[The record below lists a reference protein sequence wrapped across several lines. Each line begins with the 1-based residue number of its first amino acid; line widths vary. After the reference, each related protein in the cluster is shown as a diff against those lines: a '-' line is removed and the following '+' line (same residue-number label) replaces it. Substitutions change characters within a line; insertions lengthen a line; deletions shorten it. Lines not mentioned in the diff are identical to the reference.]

1 MDSISSKQLLFIF
14 IFISLISNLG
24 SILCDIANYTLAQFA
39 LPPGVVGPES
49 LAFDCNGEGPYVGV
63 SDGRILKWN
72 PGRQTQWIEFAVAPH
87 SRDRAACDGKSDP
100 SLEPKCGRPLGLKFN
115 PKTCDLYIA
124 DAYFGLMATGPDGG
138 LAVKLVSSSSDGVP
152 FKFTNGLDV
161 DPVTGVVYFTDSSLV
176 YQRKDYV
183 QIVVNND
190 QTGRLFSYDP
200 KTRNLTLLAAQ
211 LSFPNGVALSEDSSL
226 LVIAETSARKIIYYP
241 LNLSIPSPRVL
252 TTPLPAFPDNI
263 RRSAIGIDQF
273 WVGLNT
279 NMKEVNGHDDDLLPD
294 PVAVKLNNHGNTV
307 ETVDGGGGD
316 DLDSVSEV
324 VEDGN
329 GGLWFGSVTKN
340 YVGYIAKR

>member
-1 MDSISSKQLLFIF
+1 MDSISSKQLLFI
-14 IFISLISNLG
+14 IFFVISLISNLG
-24 SILCDIANYTLAQFA
+24 SVLCAGANYTLQKIQ
-39 LPPGVVGPES
+39 LPAGVAGPES
-49 LAFDCNGEGPYVGV
+49 LAFDCKGQGPYVGV
-63 SDGRILKWN
+63 SDGRVLK
-72 PGRQTQWIEFAVAPH
+72 
-87 SRDRAACDGKSDP
+87 DRAACDGKSDP

-115 PKTCDLYIA
+115 PITCDLYIA
-124 DAYFGLMATGPDGG
+124 DAYFGLMATGPNGG
-138 LAVKLVSSSSDGVP
+138 LALKMVSSSSDGVP
-152 FKFTNGLDV
+152 FKFTNGLDI
-161 DPVTGVVYFTDSSLV
+161 DSVTGVVYFTDSSLV
-176 YQRKDYV
+176 YQRKDKL
-183 QIVVNND
+183 QIVLTND

-200 KTRNLTLLAAQ
+200 KTRNLTLLAVK
-211 LSFPNGVALSEDSSL
+211 LSFPNGVAMSKDNSYLVVALTSDSQ
-226 LVIAETSARKIIYYP
+226 IMYYP
-241 LNLSIPSPRVL
+241 LNLGFPSPQVRLTIRVL

>member
-252 TTPLPAFPDNI
+252 MTPLPAFPDNI
-263 RRSAIGIDQF
+263 RRSLTGNNHF

-279 NMKEVNGHDDDLLPD
+279 GTVKVFADNLLPD
-294 PVAVKLNNHGNTV
+294 PVAMKLNDHGEIL
-307 ETVDGGGGD
+307 ETVDDDGGD
-316 DLDSVSEV
+316 DLNSVSEV
-324 VEDGN
+324 AENGN
-329 GGLWFGSVTKN
+329 GGLWFGSVTKD
-340 YVGYIAKR
+340 YIGFIPKW

>member
-1 MDSISSKQLLFIF
+1 
-14 IFISLISNLG
+14 
-24 SILCDIANYTLAQFA
+24 
-39 LPPGVVGPES
+39 
-49 LAFDCNGEGPYVGV
+49 
-63 SDGRILKWN
+63 
-72 PGRQTQWIEFAVAPH
+72 
-87 SRDRAACDGKSDP
+87 DRAACDGKSDP

-252 TTPLPAFPDNI
+252 MTPLPAFPDNI
-263 RRSAIGIDQF
+263 RRSLTGNNHF
-273 WVGLNT
+273 WVGLNTGTVKT

>member
-72 PGRQTQWIEFAVAPH
+72 PGRQTQWIEFAVAPY
-87 SRDRAACDGKSDP
+87 RDRAACDGKSDP

-161 DPVTGVVYFTDSSLV
+161 DPVT
-176 YQRKDYV
+176 
-183 QIVVNND
+183 
-190 QTGRLFSYDP
+190 
-200 KTRNLTLLAAQ
+200 
-211 LSFPNGVALSEDSSL
+211 
-226 LVIAETSARKIIYYP
+226 
-241 LNLSIPSPRVL
+241 
-252 TTPLPAFPDNI
+252 DNI
-263 RRSAIGIDQF
+263 RRSLTGNNHF

-279 NMKEVNGHDDDLLPD
+279 GTVKVNGEDDDLLPD
-294 PVAVKLNNHGNTV
+294 PVAMKLNDHGEIL
-307 ETVDGGGGD
+307 ETVDDDGGD
-316 DLDSVSEV
+316 DLNSVSEV
-324 VEDGN
+324 AENGN
-329 GGLWFGSVTKN
+329 GGLWFGSVTKD
-340 YVGYIAKR
+340 YIGFIPKW